1 MIQKNRLF
9 FLLQF
14 LVQTAFAQQAD
25 STLQK
30 MNELVVSADRFEEK
44 YKDLPRQIDLIN
56 KKQIQQLNQQTAAD
70 LLVQTGNVFVQ
81 KSQQDGGSPIIR
93 GFEANRV
100 LLVLDG
106 VRLNNAIY
114 RSGHL
119 QNVLRIDQNTLEKVE
134 VLYGPGSLMYGS
146 DALGGVV
153 HFVSVKPKLDNGLTG
168 TVSSKYSFVNNEL
181 TNAFGLSY
189 SGKKWG
195 VLANYTFSDFGD
207 LKQGKNR
214 SSEIGNLGL
223 RPTYQARENNKD
235 VIRVNDDPNVQVG
248 SAYNQNNLMA
258 KFIFQPKST
267 QQHIIY
273 YTQSGTGDIPRYDRL
288 TEMAKDTPVYG
299 DWYYGPEKFK
309 LFSYQFEDS
318 KKRLIA
324 DQIKMVA
331 STQRIE
337 ESRIS
342 RNFGSTKQT
351 HREEK
356 VDVYSLNLDF
366 KKNWQI
372 HELRYGFEYA
382 NNQVSSNA
390 FVKNINTNAT
400 SPASTRYPDGGSSMA
415 WFGAYL
421 NVNHELSEKLILSEG
436 IRINHTNLKSIF
448 INKSFYEFLP
458 DLIEQKNTSL
468 CGNIGLVYLIQKQ
481 SKIYANVGNAFRS
494 PNVDDMG
501 KIFDSKVGSA
511 LIMPNA
517 NLKPE
522 QTVTAEIGTQLM
534 LSKKLSLE
542 ANGYYTRLWNAI
554 VVAPATINGADSLL
568 YDGKLTAT
576 YTMANAQN
584 AYLFGYH
591 FQIEYELNKRIKIQ
605 SGVNYTYGRIL
616 GDSIMPMDHV
626 PPLFGRSS
634 ISYKHKRI
642 NASIYS
648 LYSAAKKLEDYYLN
662 GEDNIQYATLN
673 GMPAWITLNIQG
685 GVKLTKKENVMVNI
699 GLENI
704 LDQNYRTFA
713 SGMSAAGRNLW
724 LNLRVNF

>member
-1 MIQKNRLF
+1 
-9 FLLQF
+9 
-14 LVQTAFAQQAD
+14 
-25 STLQK
+25 
-30 MNELVVSADRFEEK
+30 
-44 YKDLPRQIDLIN
+44 
-56 KKQIQQLNQQTAAD
+56 
-70 LLVQTGNVFVQ
+70 
-81 KSQQDGGSPIIR
+81 
-93 GFEANRV
+93 
-100 LLVLDG
+100 
-106 VRLNNAIY
+106 
-114 RSGHL
+114 
-119 QNVLRIDQNTLEKVE
+119 
-134 VLYGPGSLMYGS
+134 
-146 DALGGVV
+146 
-153 HFVSVKPKLDNGLTG
+153 
-168 TVSSKYSFVNNEL
+168 
-181 TNAFGLSY
+181 
-189 SGKKWG
+189 
-195 VLANYTFSDFGD
+195 
-207 LKQGKNR
+207 
-214 SSEIGNLGL
+214 
-223 RPTYQARENNKD
+223 
-235 VIRVNDDPNVQVG
+235 
-248 SAYNQNNLMA
+248 
-258 KFIFQPKST
+258 
-267 QQHIIY
+267 
-273 YTQSGTGDIPRYDRL
+273 
-288 TEMAKDTPVYG
+288 
-299 DWYYGPEKFK
+299 
-309 LFSYQFEDS
+309 
-318 KKRLIA
+318 
-324 DQIKMVA
+324 
-331 STQRIE
+331 
-337 ESRIS
+337 
-342 RNFGSTKQT
+342 
-351 HREEK
+351 
-356 VDVYSLNLDF
+356 
-366 KKNWQI
+366 
-372 HELRYGFEYA
+372 
-382 NNQVSSNA
+382 
-390 FVKNINTNAT
+390 
-400 SPASTRYPDGGSSMA
+400 
-415 WFGAYL
+415 
-421 NVNHELSEKLILSEG
+421 
-436 IRINHTNLKSIF
+436 
-448 INKSFYEFLP
+448 
-458 DLIEQKNTSL
+458 
-468 CGNIGLVYLIQKQ
+468 VYLIQKQ

-494 PNVDDMG
+494 PNEDDMG

-662 GEDNIQYATLN
+662 GEDNIQYATPN